1 MCTESYA
8 VTVPPAAR
16 VAQDVPWR
24 GEVLALE
31 PADSV
36 TVTTVCD
43 NTVDIFLT
51 EEGQRAA

>member
-36 TVTTVCD
+36 MVTTVCD